1 MDRLR
6 LAHTQRLFGQQ
17 LDLMFEQSRLEID
30 KSVADEV
37 VNLYRDPKNARGHR
51 YGTWHSPRI
60 RTNPDPWFA
69 ATFNRVAAAVNN
81 LVINEWWFNCGA
93 PGDEYRWHGHNP
105 YPLAGV
111 LYIQT
116 PENSGGIEFRRQE
129 EYQVF
134 QPTAGDF
141 LLFSGNL
148 AHRVLKNQSTD
159 FRISVA
165 FNFR

>member
-1 MDRLR
+1 
-6 LAHTQRLFGQQ
+6 
-17 LDLMFEQSRLEID
+17 MFEQRQLEVD
-30 KSVADEV
+30 AGLASEV
-37 VNLYRDPKNARGHR
+37 VRLRRDPKNARGHR

-60 RTNPDPWFA
+60 RTNPYPWFA
-69 ATFNRVAAAVNN
+69 ATFGRVAAAVSD
-81 LVINEWWFNCGA
+81 LVIDEWWFNCGA

-116 PENSGGIEFRRQE
+116 PENSGGIEFKRHGE
-129 EYQVF
+129 HQVF
-134 QPTAGDF
+134 QPSVGDF

-148 AHRVLKNQSTD
+148 AHRVLKNNSQD

-165 FNFR
+165 FNFKR